1 MSFMVKSYELDL
13 RILFKRFYCPVCGE
27 RLKVVNEVKKLTEV
41 EKKEYYNQ
49 LHMFRYGIPINLD
62 VGKVKQRFSCSK
74 CGYYT
79 TTTNQLLVHKKQKRL
94 KKKILDKND

>member
-13 RILFKRFYCPVCGE
+13 RILFKKFYCPVCGE
-27 RLKVVNEVKKLTEV
+27 RLKVVNEVRKLTEV
-41 EKKEYYNQ
+41 EKKEYYNRRR
-49 LHMFRYGIPINLD
+49 FRYAIPIYLD